1 MASRRAAVAAALR
14 YAGVAATAAAAAT
27 VLGKRLAAPVKPPAV
42 SRVGPPL
49 PSAVLNL
56 VPWKISLPYGADT
69 TQVTQPALAE
79 LSDAYFRVA
88 SAVQFTVPVNGTVQ
102 AGAVY
107 PRSELREMNSDGTE
121 AAWSTTSGT
130 HTMEIVQRIT
140 HLPKVKPQLI
150 AGQIHDAAE
159 YVLLIRLDE
168 DKLHVVYGDQSVAVL
183 DPHYR
188 LSTTFTVRLA
198 AGDGFIDV
206 YYNNARAAHIAASRT
221 GCYFKAGCY
230 LQTNPSRGDAPNDYG
245 QVEVFDL
252 RLIHTP

>member
-14 YAGVAATAAAAAT
+14 YAGVAATAAAAT
-27 VLGKRLAAPVKPPAV
+27 VLGTRLAGPVTPRAE
-42 SRVGPPL
+42 SRAGPPL
-49 PSAVLNL
+49 PSTVLNL

-69 TQVTQPALAE
+69 TQVTQPGLAE
-79 LSDAYFRVA
+79 LSDAYFRVV
-88 SAVQFTVPVNGTVQ
+88 SAVQFTVPVNGAVQ
-102 AGAVY
+102 AGSVY
-107 PRSELREMNSDGTE
+107 PRCELREMNVDGTG

-140 HLPKVKPQLI
+140 HLPKVKPQLV
-150 AGQIHDAAE
+150 AGQVHDAAE

-168 DKLHVVYGDQSVAVL
+168 DKLHVVYRDRSVAVL
-183 DPHYR
+183 EPHYP
-188 LSTTFTVRLA
+188 LGTTFTVRIA

-230 LQTNPSRGDAPNDYG
+230 LQTNPSKGDAPDDYG
-245 QVEVFDL
+245 QVEIFDL